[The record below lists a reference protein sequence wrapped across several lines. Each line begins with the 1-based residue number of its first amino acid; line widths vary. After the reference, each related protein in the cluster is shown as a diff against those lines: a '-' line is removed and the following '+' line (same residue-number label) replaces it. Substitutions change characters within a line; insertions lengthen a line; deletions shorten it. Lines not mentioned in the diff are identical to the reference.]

1 MFSDF
6 QYTVLMEIQKLGQT
20 QECILKSIRDM
31 ERDVGHEKEDI
42 LEDETLQVSSTLEEF
57 DKVEEDLKL
66 TKVRRI
72 KVGSLE

>member
-20 QECILKSIRDM
+20 QERILKSIRDM
-31 ERDVGHEKEDI
+31 ERVWDTKKKTFWRTRHCR
-42 LEDETLQVSSTLEEF
+42 SRLEEF
-57 DKVEEDLKL
+57 DKVEEELKL

>member
-20 QECILKSIRDM
+20 QERILQSIRDM

-57 DKVEEDLKL
+57 DKVEEELKL

-72 KVGSLE
+72 KVGSLQ

>member
-42 LEDETLQVSSTLEEF
+42 LEDETLQVNTWG
-57 DKVEEDLKL
+57 
-66 TKVRRI
+66 VRQGR
-72 KVGSLE
+72 GGAQTD

>member
-42 LEDETLQVSSTLEEF
+42 LEDETLQVNTWG
-57 DKVEEDLKL
+57 
-66 TKVRRI
+66 VRQGRG
-72 KVGSLE
+72 GSQAD

>member
-42 LEDETLQVSSTLEEF
+42 LEDETLQVKTWG
-57 DKVEEDLKL
+57 
-66 TKVRRI
+66 VRQGGG
-72 KVGSLE
+72 GSQAD